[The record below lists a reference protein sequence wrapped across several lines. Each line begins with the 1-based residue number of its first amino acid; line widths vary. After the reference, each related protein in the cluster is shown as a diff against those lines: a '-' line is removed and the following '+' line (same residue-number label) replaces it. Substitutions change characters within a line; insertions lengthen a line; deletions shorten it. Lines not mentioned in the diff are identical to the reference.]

1 MKIAVTGATGYIGN
15 HLVSVLGREHEVYA
29 IVRDTSDTAAIEPHI
44 KELAV
49 YDRERIYDLLAE
61 ARPDILIHLAGVFYG
76 EHNAENI
83 SDLLESNL
91 VFSTV
96 IFDAAAAAGCRKI
109 INTGTYW
116 QQFLGEPYNPVNLYA
131 ATKQAAEDILLYYV
145 KAKEC
150 SAVTLQIFDSYGPND
165 HRNKI
170 LNMIKKLEDGAGI
183 DMSQGRQKMY
193 YCHIE
198 DLVSGY
204 VRAVSLVNEMG
215 PGAYA
220 RYALRGE
227 EPRELRILVE
237 EFLKISGRHLQINW
251 GGRAYRDREIMDP
264 AGIGTVLPG
273 WQPRYNWQQ
282 GVKTLLDERYEDI

>member
-15 HLVSVLGREHEVYA
+15 HLVPVLGKEHEVYA
-29 IVRDTSDTAAIEPHI
+29 IVRDTSDTVGIEAHV
-44 KELAV
+44 KELVV

-61 ARPDILIHLAGVFYG
+61 AKPEVLIHLAGVFYG

-83 SDLLESNL
+83 ANLLESNL

-116 QQFLGEPYNPVNLYA
+116 QQFSGERYNPVNLYA

-145 KAKEC
+145 KAKGC

-170 LNMIKKLEDGAGI
+170 LNIIKNLEDGAAI
-183 DMSQGRQKMY
+183 DMSPGRQKMY

-204 VRAVSLVNEMG
+204 LRALSLVNNMEHG
-215 PGAYA
+215 TYA
-220 RYALRGE
+220 RYALREE
-227 EPRELRILVE
+227 EPKELRVLIE
-237 EFLKISGRHLQINW
+237 EFLKISGKRLQINW

-273 WQPRYNWQQ
+273 WKPRYGWQQ

>member
-131 ATKQAAEDILLYYV
+131 ATKQAAEDILETPGIGRKIELE
-145 KAKEC
+145 KG
-150 SAVTLQIFDSYGPND
+150 S
-165 HRNKI
+165 KI
-170 LNMIKKLEDGAGI
+170 LYSYKTIGI
-183 DMSQGRQKMY
+183 SYRADNVYNCLQK
-193 YCHIE
+193 
-198 DLVSGY
+198 
-204 VRAVSLVNEMG
+204 
-215 PGAYA
+215 
-220 RYALRGE
+220 
-227 EPRELRILVE
+227 
-237 EFLKISGRHLQINW
+237 
-251 GGRAYRDREIMDP
+251 
-264 AGIGTVLPG
+264 
-273 WQPRYNWQQ
+273 
-282 GVKTLLDERYEDI
+282 